1 MFLDLYDYQ
10 NLILFIARIVLGITF
25 IKHGWPKIRHPL
37 GLKPWLAEMKF
48 PAPAALSVIVAV
60 VEFFGGLAVLTG
72 VYLQEAALLIA
83 INMLV
88 ATFVKKFHMKKNWVD
103 GFELDLALLALAL
116 ALALYGAGDWVL
128 L

>member
-1 MFLDLYDYQ
+1 MFLDLYAYQ

-25 IKHGWPKIRHPL
+25 IKHGWPKIKHPL
-37 GLKPWLAEMKF
+37 GMKIWLAEMKF
-48 PAPAALSVIVAV
+48 PAPAALSVLVAV

-72 VYLQEAALLIA
+72 IYLQEAALLIA
-83 INMLV
+83 ANMVVAALV
-88 ATFVKKFHMKKNWVD
+88 KRFNMKKNWVD

-116 ALALYGAGDWVL
+116 MLALYGAGDWVL

>member
-1 MFLDLYDYQ
+1 MKKDREAGEFKKYTKKEQLLLDREINRLE
-10 NLILFIARIVLGITF
+10 
-25 IKHGWPKIRHPL
+25 K
-37 GLKPWLAEMKF
+37 
-48 PAPAALSVIVAV
+48 
-60 VEFFGGLAVLTG
+60 FFGGLAVLTG

-116 ALALYGAGDWVL
+116 TLALYGAGDWVL

>member
-1 MFLDLYDYQ
+1 MFLDFYDYQ

-25 IKHGWPKIRHPL
+25 IKHGWPKIKNPM

-48 PAPAALSVIVAV
+48 PAPAALSVIVAT
-60 VEFFGGLAVLTG
+60 VEFFGGLAVLAG
-72 VYLQEAALLIA
+72 FYLQTAALLIA
-83 INMLV
+83 ADMVV
-88 ATFVKKFHMKKNWVD
+88 AALVKKFNMKKNWVD

-116 ALALYGAGDWVL
+116 MLALYGAGEWVL